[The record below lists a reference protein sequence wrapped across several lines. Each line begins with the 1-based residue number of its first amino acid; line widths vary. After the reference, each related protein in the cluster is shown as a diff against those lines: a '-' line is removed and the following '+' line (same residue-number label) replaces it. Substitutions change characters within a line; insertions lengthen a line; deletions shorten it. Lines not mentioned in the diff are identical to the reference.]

1 MKDHLNLLFLVFS
14 VVNCRAEKNP
24 IWKSELWAKKLD
36 VPEVYLLDSGPRF
49 GGKSRQMFPNQ

>member
-24 IWKSELWAKKLD
+24 IWKSELGAKKI
-36 VPEVYLLDSGPRF
+36 GCPRSLF
-49 GGKSRQMFPNQ
+49 A